1 MLRRKNINTITRR
14 FTINK
19 GSTPNPNQQ
28 TNQKKSKNKNNNI
41 LHPPPPR
48 LIIINFIIKN
58 ITKKRRRKKR
68 RTEGGRTA
76 ILSVKQLTAHSSK
89 KNTTGTVLKGRKEGR
104 KEG

>member
-1 MLRRKNINTITRR
+1 MCTCYVEKI
-14 FTINK
+14 
-19 GSTPNPNQQ
+19 STPSHEGLLLIKGQHPTQ
-28 TNQKKSKNKNNNI
+28 TNKQTKKNPKIKIISST
-41 LHPPPPR
+41 HPPPR
-48 LIIINFIIKN
+48 LINNNIKN

>member
-1 MLRRKNINTITRR
+1 MVNLA
-14 FTINK
+14 
-19 GSTPNPNQQ
+19 SWTPYNFG
-28 TNQKKSKNKNNNI
+28 
-41 LHPPPPR
+41 R
-48 LIIINFIIKN
+48 L
-58 ITKKRRRKKR
+58 TKKRRRKKR